1 MNSIFWSEST
11 KNKKWGQ
18 NGCTYTPFLRSAVR
32 YVPIPIYQNYPYSS
46 PLPSP
51 EKKVVFWSSNQAWI
65 RVNGM
70 FEYIV
75 NDEIHDIHPFS
86 SYRIYSNIP
95 CTSPCFCT
103 VPKTTIFHAGPP
115 FVHWNE
121 RTYLL
126 YGTQYIYT
134 NNPFC
139 TEDRL
144 NNYFA
149 T

>member
-1 MNSIFWSEST
+1 MGAHIL
-11 KNKKWGQ
+11 
-18 NGCTYTPFLRSAVR
+18 PFCVARLDM
-32 YVPIPIYQNYPYSS
+32 S
-46 PLPSP
+46 PFPFTRINRIQIQP
-51 EKKVVFWSSNQAWI
+51 PTEKKVVFWSSNQAWI

-86 SYRIYSNIP
+86 SCRIYSNIP

-115 FVHWNE
+115 FVHGNE

-134 NNPFC
+134 KNPFC